1 MKVRVA
7 IMIEKE
13 DGFIGWI
20 ESKVENTEEYLTS
33 DLYDLIVETNK
44 VLVNLNN
51 GQESIPFE

>member
-13 DGFIGWI
+13 DGFTGWI

-51 GQESIPFE
+51 GKESILFE